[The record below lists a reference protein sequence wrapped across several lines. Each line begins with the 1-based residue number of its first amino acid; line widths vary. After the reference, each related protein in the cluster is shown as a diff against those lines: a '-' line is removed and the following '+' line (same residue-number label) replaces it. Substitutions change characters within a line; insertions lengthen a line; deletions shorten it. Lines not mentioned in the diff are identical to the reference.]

1 MQTRTLMQIPASFT
15 PPPSPTPSSSSS
27 SSSPILS
34 GSLDRPPSLSL
45 LASHIESSSSTST
58 HSPLCSLS
66 HPADVRHPVAWPCL
80 AATCMTKA
88 RPPIMST
95 PSVSDGQLTPSETDT
110 DILLTHG
117 PYYEDDLWP
126 TSQDVAE
133 MAIMLN
139 GSAAPLSWDRHSLKR
154 LPRGARP
161 VKLIGEGA
169 ANAVFELA
177 LPEGYPPSS
186 EFKGWL
192 LRVAKTPTNGAPPRY
207 NYLKQQEFYADK
219 VKSHLKDHVIQQELV
234 VVRDSDIVYELNA
247 FLRRMDHQRKEKF
260 RGSFIAQTNWGFLV
274 EDMRPTD
281 PTKSILIEFKPKWLN
296 QSPTAPSG
304 AIRCRQCAMELYN
317 FVKDPSLTRSV
328 PETKPCPLV
337 LDNPDA
343 PLDISSPFRL
353 APQLAKLNS
362 STILSSL
369 YSAANHQVIQDLRE
383 VQKLADPHGPLN
395 ASKDDPMFNF
405 AMTVRDCTC
414 FVQIFPD
421 KAHPG
426 PEGPI
431 RLRLGDFDFKD
442 TSVKFERWQAA
453 ERNLISSGCYT
464 ADWILCDGKYYHPPT
479 MCLLEWTR
487 RQGQPLHIINI
498 QDKTRREPG
507 LSSTWRDFLDPL
519 ESKGTIRNLR
529 SRPAL
534 LKVMLQRFSKDS
546 PKAKVCPY
554 RTKPMALP
562 IQW

>member
-1 MQTRTLMQIPASFT
+1 
-15 PPPSPTPSSSSS
+15 
-27 SSSPILS
+27 
-34 GSLDRPPSLSL
+34 
-45 LASHIESSSSTST
+45 
-58 HSPLCSLS
+58 
-66 HPADVRHPVAWPCL
+66 
-80 AATCMTKA
+80 
-88 RPPIMST
+88 MST

-110 DILLTHG
+110 DILLT
-117 PYYEDDLWP
+117 PANYYDGDDDLWP

-139 GSAAPLSWDRHSLKR
+139 GSASPLSWDRRSLKR
-154 LPRGARP
+154 LPRGTRP

-177 LPEGYPPSS
+177 LPEGYPSTS

-192 LRVAKTPTNGAPPRY
+192 LRVAKAPTNGAPPRY
-207 NYLKQQEFYADK
+207 NYLKQQEFYAGK
-219 VKSHLKDHVIQQELV
+219 VKTHLKDHIIQQELV
-234 VVRDSDIVYELNA
+234 VVRDSNIVNELNL
-247 FLRRMDHQRKEKF
+247 FLRRTDHQRKEKF
-260 RGSFIAQTNWGFLV
+260 RRSFIAQTNWGLLV

-317 FVKDPSLTRSV
+317 FAKDPSLTRSA

-343 PLDISSPFRL
+343 PLDISSPFRI
-353 APQLAKLNS
+353 APQLAKFSN

-369 YSAANHQVIQDLRE
+369 YSAANHQVIRDLRE
-383 VQKLADPHGPLN
+383 VQEYADPNGPLG
-395 ASKDDPMFNF
+395 ALKDDPLFNF
-405 AMTVRDCTC
+405 AMTIRDCTC

-421 KAHPG
+421 KTHPG
-426 PEGPI
+426 PEGPLRI
-431 RLRLGDFDFKD
+431 RLGDFDFKD
-442 TSVKFERWQAA
+442 TAVKFDRWQAA

-487 RQGQPLHIINI
+487 RHGQPLHIINI
-498 QDKTRREPG
+498 QDKTCHDPA
-507 LSSTWRDFLDPL
+507 LPKSWRDFLDPL
-519 ESKGTIRNLR
+519 EVSGTIRNLR
-529 SRPAL
+529 SDAAT
-534 LKVMLQRFSKDS
+534 LKVMLQRFNKDS

-554 RTKPMALP
+554 RTKPV
-562 IQW
+562 